1 MSCPHTCKNLKR
13 ALDKSTEATVSIVIG
28 LKKKKAIFSDLKLC
42 LYASDANIHKLKKIR
57 SLYLK

>member
-28 LKKKKAIFSDLKLC
+28 LKKKKKL
-42 LYASDANIHKLKKIR
+42 YFQI
-57 SLYLK
+57 